1 MNKIG
6 ENSADVALILPMI
19 PEMELTATKTAEA
32 VGTFMALDQDKIEEV
47 KLALIEACIN
57 AFEHSQSKDGLLK
70 IDFDFEDDAL
80 TIVISDRGHGF
91 DVQTIEER
99 RRRRREKGQR
109 RGWGLTLI
117 HELMDYV
124 DIDSGQNGTT
134 VTMIKRR

>member
-32 VGTFMALDQDKIEEV
+32 VGTFMALDQDKIDEI
-47 KLALIEACIN
+47 KIALIEACIN

>member
-1 MNKIG
+1 
-6 ENSADVALILPMI
+6 MI
-19 PEMELTATKTAEA
+19 PQMELTATQTAAA
-32 VGTFMALDQDKIEEV
+32 VGEFAGLGQDKIEEV

-70 IDFDFEDDAL
+70 IDFYFEDDAL

-91 DVQTIEER
+91 DVQTIEEK

-117 HELMDYV
+117 HELMDDF
-124 DIDSGQNGTT
+124 DIKSDQNGTT